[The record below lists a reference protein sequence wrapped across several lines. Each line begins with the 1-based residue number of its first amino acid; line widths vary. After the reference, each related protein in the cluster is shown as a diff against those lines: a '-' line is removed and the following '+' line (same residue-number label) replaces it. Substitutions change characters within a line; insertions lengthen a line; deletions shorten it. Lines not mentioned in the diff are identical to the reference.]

1 MESILIIILYVVVIV
16 GFMYFVMIRP
26 ENKRKKEV
34 EAMRKAVTTGDRI
47 VTIGGII
54 GTVVSDND
62 DKIVIET
69 SGDRVR
75 VELMRWAI
83 SSLARDDDGTGENNA

>member
-1 MESILIIILYVVVIV
+1 MESILIIVLYVAVIV

-34 EAMRKAVTTGDRI
+34 EVMRKGVSAGDRI
-47 VTIGGII
+47 ITIGGII
-54 GTVVSDND
+54 GTVVSDSD
-62 DKIVIET
+62 EKIVIET

-75 VELMRWAI
+75 IELMRWSI
-83 SSLARDDDGTGENNA
+83 SSLVRDEDGNSENKD